1 MTMQNKRQPLARLLA
16 CFVTA
21 LLLIAPARAADARKS
36 FDIGSGNALDT
47 LKQFTAQSGQQL
59 LYSADAVEAVVTKPV
74 KGTYSA
80 LEALNI
86 MVGGTRLSVVADPRN
101 GALSL
106 VTADDPNVARAAQ
119 TAQSVRPNETR
130 TDDGMLTMSKF
141 EVISTQDKG
150 YIANNLA
157 TAFKTKEELMKVP
170 QSVTV
175 VTRDLIDD
183 IGAVRTSD
191 VLQFAGASQFY
202 RGESIRLRGARALNP
217 YIDDTIDNTPYM
229 DNVYIDSYEIIRGP
243 AGVLYANSSV
253 GGVVLK
259 ATKKPLPFNRRTL
272 SFQVNDWGQY
282 RGEYDLTGPFATLG
296 DAKLSYRLTGA
307 YQDGDAYFRN
317 TEDKRLAVHPTLQ
330 VDLGKTTARFA
341 LDYQDIT
348 QISHGMSF
356 IAPDGTLYIHKGGR
370 RDGGYPKNA
379 MERHVRSQ
387 ERITV
392 LHRFSDNWESKLF
405 ITHLDYERHGS
416 VMLNNAVNFAT
427 DTLTVRAR
435 RNFVHFDNWIINQ
448 DFLGKYH
455 IGWMENQSAAG
466 FTLTDEINR
475 AANTAD
481 SAFGSK
487 NLSLSDPDYDSIVLP
502 SYEYYLQTYPLG
514 VNGSWT
520 NSRRSTYYVA
530 QQATVIPDRLILVG
544 GITRAG
550 LQVDDIPSYANK
562 STVRIVH
569 YDEWLHRV
577 GFVFNITKQV
587 ALYGLHSTTFA
598 PQANSNTRDYY
609 GQLLPAQQGEGK
621 EVGIKT
627 AFMDGRFS
635 STLSLYDMEL
645 TNVPVGGIGL
655 SPITNQGFSTA
666 EGLQRQKGIDGMLSW
681 APVPEWQVLVTWY
694 KGTVKNQSGAVP
706 TGTYTS
712 MYSLFTRYDFRHGP
726 LKGFSIGGGG
736 SRTDGNILLISSGY
750 TLPAGVSQ
758 SEVYIK
764 PDLNTTMFL
773 AYNYSKNWT
782 FRLNIANVL
791 DKNLVMGTQGLVTTD
806 PSPPRTFT
814 FSTLYRF

>member
-1 MTMQNKRQPLARLLA
+1 MPPPTLPCLRGRLARRLFAAGLA
-16 CFVTA
+16 ASFPA
-21 LLLIAPARAADARKS
+21 LLPAADEPASPK
-36 FDIGSGNALDT
+36 DVIEL
-47 LKQFTAQSGQQL
+47 
-59 LYSADAVEAVVTKPV
+59 
-74 KGTYSA
+74 
-80 LEALNI
+80 
-86 MVGGTRLSVVADPRN
+86 
-101 GALSL
+101 
-106 VTADDPNVARAAQ
+106 
-119 TAQSVRPNETR
+119 
-130 TDDGMLTMSKF
+130 SKF
-141 EVISTQDKG
+141 EVTSTQDKG

-175 VTRDLIDD
+175 VTRDLIED

-229 DNVYIDSYEIIRGP
+229 DNVYIDSYEVIRGP

-259 ATKKPLPFNRRTL
+259 ATKKPLPYNRRTL
-272 SFQVNDWGQY
+272 SLSVNDWGQY
-282 RGEYDLTGPFATLG
+282 RGEYDFTGPLGALG

-317 TEDKRLAVHPTLQ
+317 TEDQRLAVHPTLQ
-330 VDLGKTTARFA
+330 VELGNTTARFA

-348 QISHGMSF
+348 QISHGMSL
-356 IAPDGTLYIHKGGR
+356 IAPDGTLYLRRDGR
-370 RDGGYPKNA
+370 ADGGYPRNA
-379 MERHVRSQ
+379 MERHLRSQ

-392 LHRFSDNWESKLF
+392 LHRFSPNWEAKLF
-405 ITHLDYERHGS
+405 ITHLDYKRRGS
-416 VMLNNAVNFAT
+416 VLLNNAVNFAN
-427 DTLTVRAR
+427 DTLTVNAR
-435 RNFVHFDNWIINQ
+435 RNFVHFNNWIINQ

-481 SAFGSK
+481 GAFGTRT
-487 NLSLSDPDYDSIVLP
+487 LSLSDPDYDSIVLR
-502 SYEYYLQTYPLG
+502 SYDSYLQAYPLG

-520 NSRRSTYYVA
+520 NNRRSTYYYA
-530 QQATVIPDRLILVG
+530 HQATVIPDRLILVG
-544 GITRAG
+544 GVTRAA
-550 LQVDDIPSYANK
+550 LQVNDIPSYANK
-562 STVRIVH
+562 SVVRIVN

-577 GFVFNITKQV
+577 GFVFNVTKEI

-609 GQLLPAQQGEGK
+609 GQLLPAQDGRGK
-621 EVGIKT
+621 EVGVKT
-627 AFMDGRFS
+627 AFLNGRFS
-635 STLSLYDMEL
+635 STLSFFDMEL

-655 SPITNQGFSTA
+655 SPITGLGFSTA
-666 EGLQRQKGIDGMLSW
+666 EGLQRQRGVDGTLSW
-681 APVPEWQVLVTWY
+681 APVPEWQILITGY
-694 KGTVKNQSGAVP
+694 KGTVKNQSGSVP
-706 TGTYTS
+706 NGTYTS
-712 MYSLFTRYDFRHGP
+712 MYSLFTRYDFTRGP

-736 SRTDGNILLISSGY
+736 SRTDGNILVISSGY
-750 TLPAGVSQ
+750 TLPAGTTQ
-758 SEVYIK
+758 SAVFIK
-764 PDLNTTMFL
+764 PDLNATMF
-773 AYNYSKNWT
+773 ATYKYGKNWV
-782 FRLNIANVL
+782 FRLNIANLL
-791 DKNLVMGTQGLVTTD
+791 DKNLVMGTQGLITTD